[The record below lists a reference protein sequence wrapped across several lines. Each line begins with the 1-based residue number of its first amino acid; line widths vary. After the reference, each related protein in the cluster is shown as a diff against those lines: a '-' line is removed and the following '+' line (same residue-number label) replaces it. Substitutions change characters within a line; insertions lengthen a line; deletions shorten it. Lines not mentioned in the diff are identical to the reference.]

1 MPPLPALRCYL
12 GELTEPFCPQVC
24 ELKFPTDEDAPMV
37 VEFEIEGLGKMDY
50 YLAPKLEQD

>member
-1 MPPLPALRCYL
+1 
-12 GELTEPFCPQVC
+12 VC